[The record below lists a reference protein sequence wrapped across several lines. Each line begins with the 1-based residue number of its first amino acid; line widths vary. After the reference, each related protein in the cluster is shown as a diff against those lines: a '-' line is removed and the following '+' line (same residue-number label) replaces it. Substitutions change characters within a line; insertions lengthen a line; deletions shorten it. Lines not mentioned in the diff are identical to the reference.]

1 MIIFITLTNLIVGLL
16 QFDCD
21 HPHHR
26 TLIEFELSDNVLGH
40 REQTR
45 TGVCEK
51 KHSSGEQETWDSQ
64 FTKHQLRGWIAVP
77 AAVLQVNGSR
87 ETSVLFTDT
96 GSNFARQIFG
106 ELYNIE
112 LFVICHMI

>member
-51 KHSSGEQETWDSQ
+51 NTPPENKRRGTVSLQNTNSGA
-64 FTKHQLRGWIAVP
+64 G
-77 AAVLQVNGSR
+77 
-87 ETSVLFTDT
+87 
-96 GSNFARQIFG
+96 
-106 ELYNIE
+106 
-112 LFVICHMI
+112 